1 MASRPFAKVPFLL
14 SHSHQKVGYWGS
26 TRAYCT
32 LKQQQQQQQQQR
44 NSIWSTLGST
54 QTFSLTTVNI
64 TEKLFEAGE
73 SQFI

>member
-32 LKQQQQQQQQQR
+32 LKQQQQQQQR